1 METEN
6 EPAKITEPEKQ
17 PDESMA
23 IEIASENV
31 EDNKKDTPKKEEKEM
46 DKSKDSDNQQVDEVD
61 MNTPDV
67 IVDQEEKVIE
77 AVEELVA
84 KDASKEK
91 DSDNSLLIIGTFL
104 MFLGAKLLYNSKCPS
119 TARVKFRNQGFR
131 FF

>member
-1 METEN
+1 METET
-6 EPAKITEPEKQ
+6 EPSKTTEPEKQ

-31 EDNKKDTPKKEEKEM
+31 EDTKKDTPKKAEKEM
-46 DKSKDSDNQQVDEVD
+46 DKSKESEQVDEVD

-91 DSDNSLLIIGTFL
+91 DSDNSLLIIGKCL
-104 MFLGAKLLYNSKCPS
+104 MFSVGSEVTL
-119 TARVKFRNQGFR
+119 
-131 FF
+131 